1 LEWAQQVGG
10 EVNQLEA
17 AIPVSQTEMVTTMDI
32 VTRMVAI
39 LLFMAAIEMACHLL
53 LHKRNVDQHGDETEM
68 RDLIPDFPQ
77 DLHRRNML
85 AMMVQEAIA
94 LMDTDHDLV
103 ILIVGHLQEVGLAG
117 QALIRIS
124 LSTAPTVDE
133 ESETIGPLEM
143 TDLGTAG
150 EMTEMSVAMTETE
163 KITEDST
170 TMNAVELEEH
180 AVAVEVLSLEIV
192 IEFGN
197 ESRFLTGREIGSAIE
212 IFIVDDLNLSGNFA

>member
-1 LEWAQQVGG
+1 LEWAQQVDG
-10 EVNQLEA
+10 EVSQLEA

-39 LLFMAAIEMACHLL
+39 LLFMVAIETACHLL
-53 LHKRNVDQHGDETEM
+53 LHKRNVGQHGDETEM
-68 RDLIPDFPQ
+68 RDLILDFLQ
-77 DLHRRNML
+77 DLRRRNML

-94 LMDTDHDLV
+94 LMDTDHVLV
-103 ILIVGHLQEVGLAG
+103 ILIVGRLQEVGPAD

-124 LSTAPTVDE
+124 LSTVPTVDE
-133 ESETIGPLEM
+133 ESEMIGPQEM

-180 AVAVEVLSLEIV
+180 VVAVAVQSLEIV

-197 ESRFLTGREIGSAIE
+197 ESRFLTGREIGSASE
-212 IFIVDDLNLSGNFA
+212 IFIVDELNLSAKLA